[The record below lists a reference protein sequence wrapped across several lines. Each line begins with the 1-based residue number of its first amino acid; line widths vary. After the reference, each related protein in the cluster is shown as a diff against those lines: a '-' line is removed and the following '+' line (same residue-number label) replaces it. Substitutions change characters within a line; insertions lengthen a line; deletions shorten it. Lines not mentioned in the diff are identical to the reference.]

1 MKEKCGVF
9 AAYDLEGKRPVA
21 HLVIQGLSDLQHR
34 GQLSAGIMTYQPD
47 REDKLFTYKGL
58 GLVHEAFNSE
68 ILATLDLKGPAAIG
82 HVRYAT
88 SGKRRL
94 PDAQPFQGE
103 TDENEKSFGFVFNG
117 NIANFQEVAEQLR
130 AEGLQVKG
138 ELDTEVLM
146 HLIARLKGDGKNDQ
160 ELLSILAQKLDGA
173 YSLITLDNEGDL
185 LSYRDH
191 KGFRPLS
198 YTITKDNFLL
208 VSSESNALQT
218 YGSQIHMVEPGQSVQ
233 FRLGQSEI
241 SVVQTIPSSPS
252 HCYFEYVY
260 FAHPT
265 STIDEVPVHSARFQ
279 LGKALAEIEDQ
290 TFDEESIIVTVPD
303 SARLAAEGFSE
314 ALGVTHREA
323 IIRNTRVGRTFIE
336 AEGREEK
343 IKKKFSFIHARL
355 HGQRV
360 FLVEDSLVRGTTLK
374 VLIRAMREQCQ
385 PAEIHLR
392 IACPPLFSP
401 CFYGVDIPTY
411 EQLFARLY
419 HPPLQSGVL
428 PAEVLEQMAN
438 DLGVNSIR
446 FLPIESLPKAIG
458 IETKRLCRAC
468 INGDYPTQAGHL
480 AAIADLTK

>member
-9 AAYDLEGKRPVA
+9 AAYDLEGKRPVSN
-21 HLVIQGLSDLQHR
+21 LVVQGLSDLQHR
-34 GQLSAGIMTYQPD
+34 GQLSAGIMTYQPG

-58 GLVHEAFNSE
+58 GLVHEAFNPD
-68 ILATLDLKGPAAIG
+68 ILATVDLQGPAAIG

-88 SGKRRL
+88 SGKRQL
-94 PDAQPFQGE
+94 LDAQPFQGGASA
-103 TDENEKSFGFVFNG
+103 NKNSFGFVFNG

-146 HLIARLKGDGKNDQ
+146 HLIARLKGEGKQAQ

-173 YSLITLDNEGDL
+173 YSLITLDDQGDL

-198 YTITKDNFLL
+198 YTITRDNFLL

-218 YGSQIHMVEPGQSVQ
+218 HGSPIHMVEPGQSVQ
-233 FRLGQSEI
+233 FQLGQSEV
-241 SVVQTIPSSPS
+241 SVKQTTPGSSS

-260 FAHPT
+260 FSHPT
-265 STIDEVPVHSARFQ
+265 STIDGVPVHQARFQ

-290 TFDEESIIVTVPD
+290 TLDEQSIVVTVPD

-314 ALGVTHREA
+314 ALGMPHREA

-343 IKKKFSFIHARL
+343 VRKKFSFIRERL
-355 HGQRV
+355 HGQKV

-374 VLIRAMREQCQ
+374 VLIQVMREQCQ

-401 CFYGVDIPTY
+401 CFYGVDIPSY
-411 EQLFARLY
+411 KQLLARAY
-419 HPPLQSGVL
+419 HPPLETGVL
-428 PAEVLEQMAN
+428 PPEVLEAMAKG
-438 DLGVNSIR
+438 LGVNSIH
-446 FLPIESLPKAIG
+446 FLPVESLPTAIG
-458 IETKRLCRAC
+458 MEANRLCRAC
-468 INGDYPTQAGHL
+468 INSDYPTDAGQA
-480 AAIADLTK
+480 AAMEDLTK